1 MTEVYLVI
9 EKYCLTEFDEKF
21 EGSLVREVRTD
32 KDIAKQRTKELKQ
45 IAMEE
50 GDMSYLAEKLAG
62 DYCEQLYWDSLRI
75 VLTVR

>member
-45 IAMEE
+45 IAMDEGQDYEYEVVPVVLDEE
-50 GDMSYLAEKLAG
+50 YG
-62 DYCEQLYWDSLRI
+62 
-75 VLTVR
+75 